1 MNRTRQRPLRNEQSG
16 VVLVIGML
24 LLVMTMLIAI
34 SIVRL
39 SGRHTQVVNNEQVRT
54 EAGVAANYALD
65 LVMNEPATTWTDLKG
80 STGRVEQVNLGTL
93 ASADTVAASV
103 GVTVN
108 NLVCKRAR
116 VIKNSELV
124 KLSGG
129 VSYVAAEDTS
139 CFGGASN
146 TGLTIIDTNAVG
158 SASGNS
164 NCGSVLYDMQATAAD
179 VKLLNASARVVQ
191 GVEVRT
197 DISTLNSS
205 CS

>member
-1 MNRTRQRPLRNEQSG
+1 MNQRQHRPPRNAQTG

-24 LLVMTMLIAI
+24 LLVMTTLIAI
-34 SIVRL
+34 GIVRL
-39 SGRHTQVVNNEQVRT
+39 SGRHTQVVNNDQVRT
-54 EAGVAANYALD
+54 EASVAANYALD
-65 LVMNEPATTWTDLKG
+65 LVLNDPAFTWTDLQG
-80 STGRVEQVNLGTL
+80 GTGRVEQVNLGTQ

-108 NLVCKRAR
+108 NLVCKRVR

-129 VSYVAAEDTS
+129 VSYVTAEDTS

-146 TGLTIIDTNAVG
+146 TGLTIVDPTAVG

-164 NCGSVLYDMQATAAD
+164 NCGSVLYDMQANAAD
-179 VKLLNASARVVQ
+179 AKLLNASARVVQ

-197 DISTLNSS
+197 DISSLNSS
-205 CS
+205 CI